1 MTARAGSRLRR
12 WLGPSDA
19 APRLSDGIV
28 CAALGLV
35 FRIAVVV
42 WAAGR
47 FPPAD
52 DGHFYHVI
60 ATRIAEGH
68 GYTWLWPDG
77 SVTYAAHYP
86 VGYPALV
93 GGLYALFG
101 EHPVVAMA
109 FNALLGSLAV
119 LAIHQVAASVAA
131 RRGAVLAALLV
142 ALHPALVFYTPALM
156 TEGVVAALIAV
167 AAWLV
172 VRARRAS
179 SPRRWWIVLGLV
191 LGATTMVRPQSLL
204 LAPLFGALACPG
216 LEVPGASGAG
226 IWKRRLLGALVS
238 SLLALAVCLPW
249 TARNCTRMG
258 RCVFVSA
265 NGGWNLLI
273 GAGKGA
279 TGTWVPIERVGIP
292 PRCRNVF
299 GEADK
304 DACFAGAG
312 LEQIVQH
319 PAHYVRLVPAKLAAT
334 FDYSGAPGW
343 YLHSSNAKA
352 FDSHDKLWLGVV
364 ETVWERLEVLMAL
377 LALALWPAPRR
388 LARWG
393 AAVVAGVFL
402 FLHAAWIAYLG
413 VVVSAALGGRA
424 LGRHPPAALA
434 AGTLALT
441 AATHAVFFGAGRYS
455 MVCFALISA
464 LAGSLLLRRCP
475 GLPASQA
482 SAPGLPLP

>member
-1 MTARAGSRLRR
+1 MTASGPSLLSRLLRGR
-12 WLGPSDA
+12 GA
-19 APRLSDGIV
+19 APRFGDALA

-35 FRIAVVV
+35 ARVVVVV

-77 SVTYAAHYP
+77 TVTYAAHYP
-86 VGYPALV
+86 VGYPAII

-109 FNALLGSLAV
+109 FNAALGTLAV
-119 LAIHQVAASVAA
+119 LAVHQVAASVAT

-156 TEGVVAALIAV
+156 TEGVVAALIAL

-172 VRARRAS
+172 VRARRADA
-179 SPRRWWIVLGLV
+179 PRGWWVALGLV

-204 LAPLFGALACPG
+204 LAPLFGALACSGRTPR
-216 LEVPGASGAG
+216 EASRP
-226 IWKRRLLGALVS
+226 WMRRLRGALVA
-238 SLLALAVCLPW
+238 SLVALAVCLPW
-249 TARNCTRMG
+249 TARNCARMG

-273 GAGKGA
+273 GAGPGA
-279 TGTWVPIERVGIP
+279 TGTWVPIERAGIP

-299 GEADK
+299 DEAEK
-304 DACFAGAG
+304 DACFGSAALQQIARHPGHFIG
-312 LEQIVQH
+312 LM
-319 PAHYVRLVPAKLAAT
+319 PAKLAGT

-343 YLHSSNAKA
+343 YLHSSNPRA
-352 FDSHDKLWLGVV
+352 FDFRDKLRLGVI
-364 ETVWERLEVLMAL
+364 ETVWERLEVLLAL

-388 LARWG
+388 RARRAV
-393 AAVVAGVFL
+393 AALAGVFL
-402 FLHAAWIAYLG
+402 FLHAAWVAYLG
-413 VVVSAALGGRA
+413 MAVCAVVAGRA
-424 LGRHPPAALA
+424 LSDHPPAALA
-434 AGTLALT
+434 AGTVALT
-441 AATHAVFFGAGRYS
+441 AATHAVFFGSGRYS
-455 MVCFALISA
+455 IVCFTLISA
-464 LAGSLLLRRCP
+464 LAGSLFLRRP
-475 GLPASQA
+475 GRAPPAPAGA
-482 SAPGLPLP
+482 SGVSRA